1 MVRTKIKKY
10 EMKIPHSI
18 LEDEVILMNPCG
30 RRVTSSDDY
39 PFFSKLEELVEE
51 LLHTTWDQTF
61 TMVNSQI
68 IIATD
73 DEKCKNIAAKY
84 GYCTS

>member
-39 PFFSKLEELVEE
+39 PFFPKLEELVEA

-68 IIATD
+68 IIPTD